1 MNAQIRVA
9 RGRAS
14 AMAAKSRSCRPL
26 GQWNAIAIGALA
38 LLSTAPFSSA
48 HADAATDAQRL
59 LNQHKCHICHSDNQA
74 KAGPA
79 YADVAALY
87 RTDRDAVSVIAVEIR
102 RGIRGGG
109 PWHMPPHPE
118 VSYAEARTM
127 ARYILSLDPADTSR
141 LRDANDSQQPQ

>member
-1 MNAQIRVA
+1 MKTQIPVTQVRA
-9 RGRAS
+9 AALAEGRS
-14 AMAAKSRSCRPL
+14 SRRSGPW
-26 GQWNAIAIGALA
+26 QTIAIGV

-48 HADAATDAQRL
+48 RADTAADAQRL
-59 LNQHKCHICHSDNQA
+59 LNQYKCYICHSDHQA

-79 YADVAALY
+79 YADVAAQY

-118 VSYAEARTM
+118 VSAAEARTM
-127 ARYILSLDPADTSR
+127 ARYIISLDPADTSR
-141 LRDANDSQQPQ
+141 LRDANDVK